1 MLLCNS
7 LKEFSLQN
15 ICGSFKNLGDI
26 DQKNFLRSMFFSF
39 LIFLYFEFK
48 SSKINISSEAN
59 ILICLK

>member
-26 DQKNFLRSMFFSF
+26 DQKNF
-39 LIFLYFEFK
+39 
-48 SSKINISSEAN
+48 
-59 ILICLK
+59 